1 MTPTPRIQLIAVDL
15 DGTLLNSRHQ
25 LTERTV
31 ETLRRAIDQGVKVV
45 IATGKTLLSAA
56 EAYRRLELDTPGV
69 FLQGLVIYNA
79 DGSIRHQQ
87 TLPADVVRDLA
98 AYARAHGVS
107 LVAYSGV
114 DIFTEQRTEQT
125 DKLLKFHEPTP
136 QVVASLDA
144 LQAERPMN
152 KLIIIEEPARTAA
165 VRAELSGPYA
175 GRATFVQALAD
186 MLEILPAGASK
197 GAGLRWLLNDLGI
210 APEHVLALG
219 DGENDVEMLQMAG
232 IGVAVGNGA
241 PQAKAAADY
250 VVASNDEDGVADAV
264 ERFVLTSVGS

>member
-125 DKLLKFHEPTP
+125 DKLLKFHAPTP

-144 LQAERPMN
+144 RQAERPMN

-250 VVASNDEDGVADAV
+250 VVASNDEDGVAEAV